1 MSDSVEFARIHFGRM
16 TIPGDPEQLI
26 SAAGPDFEMHL
37 VGVGGEDVHYAGEA
51 GIREFFADV
60 EQSWESLVF
69 EGTDFRELGDRVLV
83 LADVHG
89 RGRTSGIVRRWGWI
103 VEHAGVR
110 SARVPR
116 ISSPRGGRAQ
126 RVALRRPEA

>member
-89 RGRTSGIVRRWGWI
+89 RGRTSGIQVNDRWGWI
-103 VEHAGVR
+103 VELR
-110 SARVPR
+110 D
-116 ISSPRGGRAQ
+116 GRAVSL
-126 RVALRRPEA
+126 RGYLDERLALEAAGLSE